1 MDKKD
6 VLKLVEEKNVV
17 FIRLQFTDI
26 LGIPKNVEI
35 PSSELPSVLENGI
48 LFDGSS
54 IEGFVRIQESDM
66 LLFPDTNT
74 FAVLPWTVGGGTV
87 ARLICDVLNPDGTP
101 FEGDPRY
108 ILKKEMKKVKDEFG
122 YVLNAGPE
130 AEFFLFKKDSEGRP
144 TTITHDRGSYFDL
157 LPIDLGE
164 KVREEIVTTLKEM
177 GFEVETAHHEVAEGQ
192 HEIDFRYSDALRTA
206 DNVITFKLVTKTIAL
221 KYGLHAT
228 FMPKPVF
235 GINGSGM
242 HTHLSLFKDGENIF
256 YDKNGKYELSNEA
269 IYFIGGILKHAK
281 GISFIT
287 NPTINSYK
295 RIVPGYEAPVYISWA
310 LRNRSAL
317 IRIPSATGKGRR
329 IEFRSPDPS
338 CNPYLTF
345 AVILAA
351 GMDGI
356 KNKIDPGEPT
366 NIDIYNLTNED
377 RKKLGIDSLPGNL
390 MEAMDEFLKDEV
402 LKNALSEHVIEKLVE
417 AKKEEWD
424 SFRIHVTDWEID
436 RYLEIY

>member
-1 MDKKD
+1 MDRSD
-6 VLKLVEEKNVV
+6 VLKLVKEKNVT

-35 PSSELPSVLENGI
+35 PSSELESALDNGI

-66 LLFPDTNT
+66 LLLPDPNT
-74 FAVLPWTVGGGTV
+74 FAILPWTVGGGTV

-130 AEFFLFKKDSEGRP
+130 AEFFLFKKDDKGRP
-144 TTITHDRGSYFDL
+144 TTITHDHGSYFDL

-242 HTHLSLFKDGENIF
+242 HTHLSLFKNGENIF
-256 YDKNGKYELSNEA
+256 YDKNGKYELSKEA
-269 IYFIGGILKHAK
+269 LYFIGGILKHAK
-281 GISFIT
+281 GITFIA
-287 NPTINSYK
+287 NPTVNSYK

-317 IRIPSATGKGRR
+317 IRIPSATGIARR

-338 CNPYLTF
+338 CNPYLAF

-351 GMDGI
+351 GIDGI

-366 NIDIYNLTNED
+366 NFDIYNMTEEE
-377 RKKLGIDSLPGNL
+377 RRKLGIESLPGNL
-390 MEAMDEFLKDEV
+390 MEAMDEFLKDDV
-402 LKNALSEHVIEKLVE
+402 LKSALSEHVIEKLIE

-424 SFRIHVTDWEID
+424 SFRTHVTDWEIE

>member
-1 MDKKD
+1 MDKSD
-6 VLKLVEEKNVV
+6 VLKIVKEKNVV

-35 PSSELPSVLENGI
+35 PSSELPQILDNGI
-48 LFDGSS
+48 LFDGSA

-66 LLFPDTNT
+66 LLYPDPNT
-74 FAVLPWTVGGGTV
+74 FAILPWTVGGGTV

-101 FEGDPRY
+101 FEGDPRF

-130 AEFFLFKKDSEGRP
+130 AEFFLFKKDSDGKP

-242 HTHLSLFKDGENIF
+242 HTHLSLFKNGENIF

-269 IYFIGGILKHAK
+269 LYFIGGILKHAK
-281 GISFIT
+281 GICFIA
-287 NPTINSYK
+287 NPTVNSYK

-317 IRIPSATGKGRR
+317 IRIPSAKGVGRR

-338 CNPYLTF
+338 CNPYLAF

-356 KNKIDPGEPT
+356 RNKIDPGEPT
-366 NIDIYNLTNED
+366 NIDIYNLTEEE

-390 MEAMDEFLKDEV
+390 MEAMDEFLKDDV

>member
-1 MDKKD
+1 MDKSD
-6 VLKLVEEKNVV
+6 VLKIVKEKNVV

-35 PSSELPSVLENGI
+35 PSSELPSVLDNGI

-66 LLFPDTNT
+66 LLYPDPNT
-74 FAVLPWTVGGGTV
+74 FAILPWTVGGGTV

-101 FEGDPRY
+101 FEGDPRF

-130 AEFFLFKKDSEGRP
+130 AEFFLFKKDSEGKP

-242 HTHLSLFKDGENIF
+242 HTHLSLFKNGENIF

-269 IYFIGGILKHAK
+269 LYFIGGILKHAK
-281 GISFIT
+281 GICFIA
-287 NPTINSYK
+287 NPTVNSYK

-317 IRIPSATGKGRR
+317 IRIPSAKGVGRR

-338 CNPYLTF
+338 CNPYLAF

-356 KNKIDPGEPT
+356 RNKIDPGEPT
-366 NIDIYNLTNED
+366 NIDIYNLTEEE

-390 MEAMDEFLKDEV
+390 MEAMDEFLKDDV
-402 LKNALSEHVIEKLVE
+402 LKSALSEHVIEKLVE

>member
-1 MDKKD
+1 MDKSD
-6 VLKLVEEKNVV
+6 VLKIVKEKNVV

-35 PSSELPSVLENGI
+35 PSSELPSVLDNGI

-66 LLFPDTNT
+66 LLYPDPNT
-74 FAVLPWTVGGGTV
+74 FAILPWTVGGGTV

-101 FEGDPRY
+101 FEGDPRF

-130 AEFFLFKKDSEGRP
+130 AEFFLFKRDSYGKP

-242 HTHLSLFKDGENIF
+242 HTHLSLFKNGENIF

-269 IYFIGGILKHAK
+269 LYFIGGILKHAK
-281 GISFIT
+281 GISFIA
-287 NPTINSYK
+287 NPTVNSYK

-317 IRIPSATGKGRR
+317 IRIPSAKGVGRR

-338 CNPYLTF
+338 CNPYLAF

-356 KNKIDPGEPT
+356 RNKIDPGEPT
-366 NIDIYNLTNED
+366 NIDIYNLTEEE

-390 MEAMDEFLKDEV
+390 MEAMDEFLKDDV
-402 LKNALSEHVIEKLVE
+402 LKSALSEHVIEKLVE

>member
-1 MDKKD
+1 MDKSD
-6 VLKLVEEKNVV
+6 VLKLVKEKNVV

-35 PSSELPSVLENGI
+35 PSSELPNVLDNGI

-66 LLFPDTNT
+66 LLLPDPNT
-74 FAVLPWTVGGGTV
+74 FAILPWTVGGGTV
-87 ARLICDVLNPDGTP
+87 ARIICDVLNPDGTP

-130 AEFFLFKKDSEGRP
+130 AEFFLFKKDDKGRP
-144 TTITHDRGSYFDL
+144 TTITHDHGSYFDL

-164 KVREEIVTTLKEM
+164 KVREEIVTTLREM

-242 HTHLSLFKDGENIF
+242 HTHLSLFKNGENIF
-256 YDKNGKYELSNEA
+256 YDKNGKYELSKEA
-269 IYFIGGILKHAK
+269 LYFIGGILKHAK
-281 GISFIT
+281 GITFIA
-287 NPTINSYK
+287 NPTVNSYK

-317 IRIPSATGKGRR
+317 IRIPSATGIARR

-338 CNPYLTF
+338 CNPYLAF

-351 GMDGI
+351 GIDGI

-366 NIDIYNLTNED
+366 NFDIYNMTEEE
-377 RKKLGIDSLPGNL
+377 RKKLGIESLPGNL
-390 MEAMDEFLKDEV
+390 IEAMEEFLKDDI
-402 LKNALSEHVIEKLVE
+402 LKNALSEHVIEKLIE

-424 SFRIHVTDWEID
+424 SFRTHVTDWEIN

>member
-1 MDKKD
+1 MEKKD
-6 VLKLVEEKNVV
+6 ILNFVKERNVV

-35 PSSELPSVLENGI
+35 PVAELESALDNGI

-66 LLFPDTNT
+66 LLLPDPDTFT
-74 FAVLPWTVGGGTV
+74 ILPWTIDGGVVG
-87 ARLICDVLNPDGTP
+87 RFICDVLNPDGTP
-101 FEGDPRY
+101 FLGDPRY
-108 ILKKEMKKVKDEFG
+108 ILKRELKKVKDEFG
-122 YVLNAGPE
+122 YVFNTGPE
-130 AEFFLFKKDSEGRP
+130 AEFFLFKRDANGRP
-144 TTITHDRGSYFDL
+144 TTITHDHGSYFDL

-177 GFEVETAHHEVAEGQ
+177 GFEIETSHHEVAEGQ

-242 HTHLSLFKDGENIF
+242 HTHLSLFKGDENIF

-269 IYFIGGILKHAK
+269 LYFIGGILKHAK
-281 GISFIT
+281 GICFIA
-287 NPTINSYK
+287 NPLINSYK

-317 IRIPSATGKGRR
+317 IRVPEATGKYRR
-329 IEFRSPDPS
+329 VEFRSPDPS
-338 CNPYLTF
+338 CNSYLAF
-345 AVILAA
+345 SVILAA
-351 GMDGI
+351 GIDGI
-356 KNKIDPGEPT
+356 RNKIDPGEPT
-366 NIDIYNLTNED
+366 NIDIYNLTKDE
-377 RKKLGIDSLPGNL
+377 REKMGIDSLPGSL
-390 MEAMDEFLKDEV
+390 MEAKEEFLKDKV
-402 LKNALSEHVIEKLVE
+402 LVDSLSEHIIEKFIE
-417 AKKEEWD
+417 AKNEEWD
-424 SFRIHVTDWEID
+424 SFRTHITNWELD
-436 RYLEIY
+436 RFLEIY

>member
-1 MDKKD
+1 MDKSD
-6 VLKLVEEKNVV
+6 VLKLVKEKNVV

-35 PSSELPSVLENGI
+35 PSSELPSVLDNGI

-66 LLFPDTNT
+66 LLFPDPKT
-74 FAVLPWTVGGGTV
+74 FAILPWTVGGGTV
-87 ARLICDVLNPDGTP
+87 ARIICDVLNPDGTP

-130 AEFFLFKKDSEGRP
+130 AEFFLFKKDDKGRP
-144 TTITHDRGSYFDL
+144 TTITHDHGSYFDL

-164 KVREEIVTTLKEM
+164 KVREEIVTTLREM

-242 HTHLSLFKDGENIF
+242 HTHLSLFKNGENIF
-256 YDKNGKYELSNEA
+256 YDKNGKYELSKEA
-269 IYFIGGILKHAK
+269 LYFIGGILKHAK
-281 GISFIT
+281 GITFIA
-287 NPTINSYK
+287 NPTVNSYK

-317 IRIPSATGKGRR
+317 IRIPSATGVARR

-338 CNPYLTF
+338 CNPYLAF

-351 GMDGI
+351 GIDGI
-356 KNKIDPGEPT
+356 KNRIDPGEPT
-366 NIDIYNLTNED
+366 NFDIYNMTEEE
-377 RKKLGIDSLPGNL
+377 RKKLGIESLPGNL
-390 MEAMDEFLKDEV
+390 IEAMDEFLKDDV
-402 LKNALSEHVIEKLVE
+402 LKSALSDHVIEKLIE

-424 SFRIHVTDWEID
+424 SFRTHVTDWELD
-436 RYLEIY
+436 RYLEIF

>member
-1 MDKKD
+1 MEKKD
-6 VLKLVEEKNVV
+6 ILNFVKERNVV

-35 PSSELPSVLENGI
+35 PVAELESALDNGI

-66 LLFPDTNT
+66 LLLPDPDTFT
-74 FAVLPWTVGGGTV
+74 ILPWTIDGGVVG
-87 ARLICDVLNPDGTP
+87 RFICDVLNPDGTP
-101 FEGDPRY
+101 FLGDPRY
-108 ILKKEMKKVKDEFG
+108 ILKRELKKVKDEFG
-122 YVLNAGPE
+122 YVFNTGPE
-130 AEFFLFKKDSEGRP
+130 AEFFLFKRDANGRP
-144 TTITHDRGSYFDL
+144 TTITHDHGSYFDL

-177 GFEVETAHHEVAEGQ
+177 GFEIETSHHEVAEGQ

-242 HTHLSLFKDGENIF
+242 HTHLSLFKGDENIF
-256 YDKNGKYELSNEA
+256 YDKNGKYELSKEA
-269 IYFIGGILKHAK
+269 LYFIGGIFKHAK
-281 GISFIT
+281 GICFIA
-287 NPTINSYK
+287 NPLINSYK

-317 IRIPSATGKGRR
+317 IRVPAATGKYRR

-338 CNPYLTF
+338 CNLYLAF
-345 AVILAA
+345 SVILTA
-351 GMDGI
+351 GIDGI
-356 KNKIDPGEPT
+356 RNNIDPGEPT
-366 NIDIYNLTNED
+366 NIDIYNLTDDE
-377 RKKLGIDSLPGNL
+377 RKKRGIDSLPGSL
-390 MEAMDEFLKDEV
+390 MEAKEEFLKDKV
-402 LKNALSEHVIEKLVE
+402 LIDSLSEHIIEKFIE
-417 AKKEEWD
+417 AKNEEWD
-424 SFRIHVTDWEID
+424 SFRTHITNWELD
-436 RYLEIY
+436 RFLEIY

>member
-1 MDKKD
+1 MEKKD
-6 VLKLVEEKNVV
+6 ILNFVKERNVV

-35 PSSELPSVLENGI
+35 PVAELESALDNGI

-66 LLFPDTNT
+66 LLLPDPDTFT
-74 FAVLPWTVGGGTV
+74 ILPWTIDGGVVG
-87 ARLICDVLNPDGTP
+87 RFICDVLNPDGTP
-101 FEGDPRY
+101 FLGDPRY
-108 ILKKEMKKVKDEFG
+108 ILKRELKKVKDEFG
-122 YVLNAGPE
+122 YVFNTGPE
-130 AEFFLFKKDSEGRP
+130 AEFFLFKRDANGRP
-144 TTITHDRGSYFDL
+144 TTITHDHGSYFDL

-177 GFEVETAHHEVAEGQ
+177 GFEIETSHHEVAEGQ

-228 FMPKPVF
+228 FMPKPVY

-242 HTHLSLFKDGENIF
+242 HTHLSLFKGDENIF

-269 IYFIGGILKHAK
+269 LYFIGGILKHAK
-281 GISFIT
+281 VICFIA
-287 NPTINSYK
+287 NPLINSYK

-317 IRIPSATGKGRR
+317 IRVPAATGKYRR
-329 IEFRSPDPS
+329 VEFRSPDPS
-338 CNPYLTF
+338 CNSYLAF
-345 AVILAA
+345 SVILAA
-351 GMDGI
+351 GIDGI
-356 KNKIDPGEPT
+356 RNKIDPGEPT
-366 NIDIYNLTNED
+366 NIDIYNLTKDE
-377 RKKLGIDSLPGNL
+377 REKMGIDSLPGSL
-390 MEAMDEFLKDEV
+390 MEAKEEFLKDKV
-402 LKNALSEHVIEKLVE
+402 LVDSLSEHIIEKFIE
-417 AKKEEWD
+417 AKNEEWD
-424 SFRIHVTDWEID
+424 SFRTHITNWELD
-436 RYLEIY
+436 RFLEIY

>member
-1 MDKKD
+1 MERSD
-6 VLKLVEEKNVV
+6 VLNLVKEKNVV

-66 LLFPDTNT
+66 LLFPDPNT
-74 FAVLPWTVGGGTV
+74 FTILPWTVGGGTV
-87 ARLICDVLNPDGTP
+87 ARLICDVLNPNGTP

-108 ILKKEMKKVKDEFG
+108 ILKKEMKKVKDEYG

-130 AEFFLFKKDSEGRP
+130 AEFFLFKKDSEGKP
-144 TTITHDRGSYFDL
+144 TTITHDKGSYFDL

-242 HTHLSLFKDGENIF
+242 HTHLSLFKDEENIF
-256 YDKNGKYELSNEA
+256 YDKNGKYELSKEA
-269 IYFIGGILKHAK
+269 LYFIGGILKHAK
-281 GISFIT
+281 GICFIA
-287 NPTINSYK
+287 NPTVNSYK

-317 IRIPSATGKGRR
+317 IRVPSATGKGRR

-338 CNPYLTF
+338 CNPYLAF

-356 KNKIDPGEPT
+356 KNKIEPGDPT
-366 NIDIYNLTNED
+366 NIDIYNLTEEE
-377 RKKLGIDSLPGNL
+377 RKKMGIDSLPGNL

-424 SFRIHVTDWEID
+424 SFRTHVTDWEID

>member
-1 MDKKD
+1 MEKKD
-6 VLKLVEEKNVV
+6 ILDLVKEKNVV

-35 PSSELPSVLENGI
+35 PVSELENSLYNGL

-66 LLFPDTNT
+66 LLLPDPDTFT
-74 FAVLPWTVGGGTV
+74 ILPWTIDGGVVG
-87 ARLICDVLNPDGTP
+87 RFICDVLNPDGTP
-101 FEGDPRY
+101 FLGDPRY
-108 ILKKEMKKVKDEFG
+108 ILKRELKKVKDEFG
-122 YVLNAGPE
+122 YVFNTGPE
-130 AEFFLFKKDSEGRP
+130 AEFFLFKRDANGRP
-144 TTITHDRGSYFDL
+144 TTITHDHGSYFDL

-177 GFEVETAHHEVAEGQ
+177 GFEIETSHHEVAEGQ

-228 FMPKPVF
+228 FMPKPVY

-242 HTHLSLFKDGENIF
+242 HTHLSLFKGDENIF
-256 YDKNGKYELSNEA
+256 YDKNGKYELSKEA
-269 IYFIGGILKHAK
+269 LYFIGGILKHAK
-281 GISFIT
+281 GISFIA
-287 NPTINSYK
+287 NPLINSYK

-317 IRIPSATGKGRR
+317 IRVPSANGKYRR

-338 CNPYLTF
+338 CNPYLAF
-345 AVILAA
+345 SVILTA
-351 GMDGI
+351 GIDGI
-356 KNKIDPGEPT
+356 RNNIDPGEPI
-366 NIDIYNLTNED
+366 NIDIYNLSDDT
-377 RKKLGIDSLPGNL
+377 RKKMRIDSLPGSL
-390 MEAMDEFLKDEV
+390 MEAKEEFLKDKLLV
-402 LKNALSEHVIEKLVE
+402 DSLSEHIIEKFIE
-417 AKKEEWD
+417 AKNEEWD
-424 SFRIHVTDWEID
+424 SFRTHITNWELD
-436 RYLEIY
+436 RFLEIY

>member
-1 MDKKD
+1 MDKSD
-6 VLKLVEEKNVV
+6 VLKLVKEKNVV

-35 PSSELPSVLENGI
+35 PSSELPNVLENGI
-48 LFDGSS
+48 LFDGSA

-66 LLFPDTNT
+66 LLFPDPNT

-108 ILKKEMKKVKDEFG
+108 ILKKEMKKVKEEFG
-122 YVLNAGPE
+122 YILNAGPE
-130 AEFFLFKKDSEGRP
+130 AEFFLFKKDQYGRP
-144 TTITHDRGSYFDL
+144 TTITHDHGSYFDL

-228 FMPKPVF
+228 FMPKPVY

-242 HTHLSLFKDGENIF
+242 HTHLSLFKNGENIF
-256 YDKNGKYELSNEA
+256 YDKNGKYELSKEA
-269 IYFIGGILKHAK
+269 LYFIGGILKHAK
-281 GISFIT
+281 GITFIA
-287 NPTINSYK
+287 NPTVNSYK

-317 IRIPSATGKGRR
+317 IRIPSATGISRR

-351 GMDGI
+351 GIDGI

-366 NIDIYNLTNED
+366 NIDIYNITDEE
-377 RKKLGIDSLPGNL
+377 RKKLGIESLPGSL
-390 MEAMDEFLKDEV
+390 IEAMEEFLKDDV
-402 LKNALSEHVIEKLVE
+402 LKNALTPHVIEKLVE

-424 SFRIHVTDWEID
+424 KFRTHVTDWEIE

>member
-1 MDKKD
+1 MDKSD
-6 VLKLVEEKNVV
+6 VLKLVKEKNVT

-35 PSSELPSVLENGI
+35 PSSELLGVLDNGI

-66 LLFPDTNT
+66 LLLPDPNT
-74 FAVLPWTVGGGTV
+74 FAILPWTVGGGTV

-130 AEFFLFKKDSEGRP
+130 AEFFLFKKDDKGRP
-144 TTITHDRGSYFDL
+144 TTITHDHGSYFDL

-242 HTHLSLFKDGENIF
+242 HTHLSLFKNGENIF
-256 YDKNGKYELSNEA
+256 YDKNGKYELSKEA
-269 IYFIGGILKHAK
+269 LYFIGGILKHAK
-281 GISFIT
+281 GITFIA
-287 NPTINSYK
+287 NPTVNSYK

-317 IRIPSATGKGRR
+317 IRIPSATGIARR

-338 CNPYLTF
+338 CNPYLAF

-351 GMDGI
+351 GIDGI

-366 NIDIYNLTNED
+366 NFDIYNMTDEE
-377 RKKLGIDSLPGNL
+377 RRKLGIESLPGSL
-390 MEAMDEFLKDEV
+390 MEAMDEFLKDDV
-402 LKNALSEHVIEKLVE
+402 LKSALSEHIIEKLIE

-424 SFRIHVTDWEID
+424 SFRTHVTDWEIE

>member
-1 MDKKD
+1 MDKAD
-6 VLKLVEEKNVV
+6 VLKLVKEKNVV

-35 PSSELPSVLENGI
+35 PSSELPSALENGI

-66 LLFPDTNT
+66 LLYPDPNT
-74 FAVLPWTVGGGTV
+74 FAILPWTVGGGTV

-108 ILKKEMKKVKDEFG
+108 VLKKEMEKVKNEFG

-130 AEFFLFKKDSEGRP
+130 AEFFLFKKDDKGRP
-144 TTITHDRGSYFDL
+144 TTITHDHGSYFDL

-242 HTHLSLFKDGENIF
+242 HTHLSLFKNGENIF
-256 YDKNGKYELSNEA
+256 YDKNGKYELSKEA
-269 IYFIGGILKHAK
+269 LYFIGGILKHAK
-281 GISFIT
+281 GITFIA
-287 NPTINSYK
+287 NPTVNSYK

-317 IRIPSATGKGRR
+317 IRIPAATGIARR

-338 CNPYLTF
+338 CNPYLAF

-351 GMDGI
+351 GIDGI

-366 NIDIYNLTNED
+366 NIDIYTISDEE
-377 RKKLGIDSLPGNL
+377 RKKLGIESLPGSL
-390 MEAMDEFLKDEV
+390 MEAMDEFLKDDV
-402 LKNALSEHVIEKLVE
+402 LKNALSEHVIEKLIE

-424 SFRIHVTDWEID
+424 SFRIHITDWEID

>member
-1 MDKKD
+1 MDKSD
-6 VLKLVEEKNVV
+6 VLKLVKEKNVV

-35 PSSELPSVLENGI
+35 PSSELPSVLDNGI

-66 LLFPDTNT
+66 LLFPDPNT
-74 FAVLPWTVGGGTV
+74 FAILPWTVGGGTV
-87 ARLICDVLNPDGTP
+87 ARVICDVLNPDGTP

-130 AEFFLFKKDSEGRP
+130 AEFFLFKKDDKGRP
-144 TTITHDRGSYFDL
+144 TTITHDHGSYFDL

-164 KVREEIVTTLKEM
+164 KVREEIVTTLREM

-206 DNVITFKLVTKTIAL
+206 DNVITFKLVTKTTAL

-242 HTHLSLFKDGENIF
+242 HTHLSLFKNGENIF
-256 YDKNGKYELSNEA
+256 YDKNGKYELSKEA
-269 IYFIGGILKHAK
+269 LYFIGGILKHAK
-281 GISFIT
+281 GITFIA
-287 NPTINSYK
+287 NPTVNSYK

-317 IRIPSATGKGRR
+317 IRIPSATGFARR

-338 CNPYLTF
+338 CNPYLAF

-351 GMDGI
+351 GIDGI
-356 KNKIDPGEPT
+356 KNRIDPGEPT
-366 NIDIYNLTNED
+366 NFDIYNMTEEE
-377 RKKLGIDSLPGNL
+377 RKKLGIESLPGNL
-390 MEAMDEFLKDEV
+390 MEAMDEFLKDDV
-402 LKNALSEHVIEKLVE
+402 LKSALSDHVIEKLIE

-424 SFRIHVTDWEID
+424 SFRTHVTDWELD
-436 RYLEIY
+436 RYLEIF

>member
-1 MDKKD
+1 MEKKD
-6 VLKLVEEKNVV
+6 ILNFVKERNVV

-35 PSSELPSVLENGI
+35 PVAELESALDNGI

-66 LLFPDTNT
+66 LLLPDPDTFT
-74 FAVLPWTVGGGTV
+74 ILPWTIDGGVVG
-87 ARLICDVLNPDGTP
+87 RFICDVLNPDGTP
-101 FEGDPRY
+101 FLGDPRY
-108 ILKKEMKKVKDEFG
+108 ILKRELKKVKDEFG
-122 YVLNAGPE
+122 YVFNTGPE
-130 AEFFLFKKDSEGRP
+130 AEFFLFKRDANGRP
-144 TTITHDRGSYFDL
+144 TTITHDHGSYFDL

-177 GFEVETAHHEVAEGQ
+177 GFEIETSHHEVAEGQ

-242 HTHLSLFKDGENIF
+242 HTHLSLFKGDENIF
-256 YDKNGKYELSNEA
+256 YDKNGKYELSKEA
-269 IYFIGGILKHAK
+269 LYFIGGIFKHAK
-281 GISFIT
+281 GICFIA
-287 NPTINSYK
+287 NPLINSYK

-317 IRIPSATGKGRR
+317 IRVPAATGKYRR

-338 CNPYLTF
+338 CNPYLAF
-345 AVILAA
+345 SVILTA
-351 GMDGI
+351 GIDGI
-356 KNKIDPGEPT
+356 RNNIDPGEPT
-366 NIDIYNLTNED
+366 NIDIYNLTDDE
-377 RKKLGIDSLPGNL
+377 RKKRGIDSLPGSL
-390 MEAMDEFLKDEV
+390 MEAKEEFLKDKV
-402 LKNALSEHVIEKLVE
+402 LIDSLSEHIIEKFIE
-417 AKKEEWD
+417 AKNEEWD
-424 SFRIHVTDWEID
+424 SFRTHITNWELD
-436 RYLEIY
+436 RFLEIY

>member
-1 MDKKD
+1 MDKSD
-6 VLKLVEEKNVV
+6 VLKLVKEKNVV

-35 PSSELPSVLENGI
+35 PSSELPSVLDNGI

-66 LLFPDTNT
+66 LLFPDPNT
-74 FAVLPWTVGGGTV
+74 FAILPWTVGGGTV
-87 ARLICDVLNPDGTP
+87 ARIICDVLNPDGTP

-130 AEFFLFKKDSEGRP
+130 AEFFLFKKDDKGRP
-144 TTITHDRGSYFDL
+144 TTITHDHGSYFDL

-164 KVREEIVTTLKEM
+164 KVREEIVTTLREM

-242 HTHLSLFKDGENIF
+242 HTHLSLFKNGENIF
-256 YDKNGKYELSNEA
+256 YDKNGKYELSKEA
-269 IYFIGGILKHAK
+269 LYFIGGILKHAK
-281 GISFIT
+281 GITFIA
-287 NPTINSYK
+287 NPTVNSYK

-317 IRIPSATGKGRR
+317 IRIPSATGVARR

-338 CNPYLTF
+338 CNPYLAF
-345 AVILAA
+345 AAILAA
-351 GMDGI
+351 GIDGI

-366 NIDIYNLTNED
+366 NFDIYNMTEEE
-377 RKKLGIDSLPGNL
+377 RRKLGIESLPGNL
-390 MEAMDEFLKDEV
+390 MEAMDEFLKDDV
-402 LKNALSEHVIEKLVE
+402 LKNALSEHVIEKLIE

-424 SFRIHVTDWEID
+424 SFRTHVTDWEIE

>member
-1 MDKKD
+1 MDRSD
-6 VLKLVEEKNVV
+6 VLKLVKEKNVT

-35 PSSELPSVLENGI
+35 PSSELESALDNGI

-66 LLFPDTNT
+66 LLLPDPNT
-74 FAVLPWTVGGGTV
+74 FAILPWTVGGGTV

-130 AEFFLFKKDSEGRP
+130 AEFFLFKKDDKGRP
-144 TTITHDRGSYFDL
+144 TTITHDHGSYFDL

-242 HTHLSLFKDGENIF
+242 HTHLSLFKNGENIF
-256 YDKNGKYELSNEA
+256 YDKNGKYELSKEA
-269 IYFIGGILKHAK
+269 LYFIGGILKHAK
-281 GISFIT
+281 GITFIA
-287 NPTINSYK
+287 NPTVNSYK

-317 IRIPSATGKGRR
+317 IRIPSATGIARR

-338 CNPYLTF
+338 CNPYLAF

-351 GMDGI
+351 GIDGI
-356 KNKIDPGEPT
+356 KNKINPGEPT
-366 NIDIYNLTNED
+366 NFDIYNMTEEE
-377 RKKLGIDSLPGNL
+377 RRKLGIESLPGNL
-390 MEAMDEFLKDEV
+390 MEAMDEFLKDDV
-402 LKNALSEHVIEKLVE
+402 LKSALSEHVIEKLIE

-424 SFRIHVTDWEID
+424 SFRTHVTDWEIE

>member
-1 MDKKD
+1 MDRSD
-6 VLKLVEEKNVV
+6 VLKLVKEKNVT

-35 PSSELPSVLENGI
+35 PSSELESALDNGI

-66 LLFPDTNT
+66 LLLPDPNT
-74 FAVLPWTVGGGTV
+74 FAILPWTVGGGTV

-130 AEFFLFKKDSEGRP
+130 AEFFLFKKDDKGRP
-144 TTITHDRGSYFDL
+144 TTITHDHGSYFDL

-242 HTHLSLFKDGENIF
+242 HTHLSLFKNGENIF
-256 YDKNGKYELSNEA
+256 YDKNGKYELSKEA
-269 IYFIGGILKHAK
+269 LYFIGGILKHAK
-281 GISFIT
+281 GITFIA
-287 NPTINSYK
+287 NPTVNSYK

-317 IRIPSATGKGRR
+317 IRIPSATGIARR

-338 CNPYLTF
+338 CNPYLAF

-351 GMDGI
+351 GIDGI

-366 NIDIYNLTNED
+366 NFDIYNMTEEE
-377 RKKLGIDSLPGNL
+377 RRKLGIESLPGNL
-390 MEAMDEFLKDEV
+390 MEAMDEFLKDDV
-402 LKNALSEHVIEKLVE
+402 LKSALSEHVIEKLIE

-424 SFRIHVTDWEID
+424 SFRTHITDWEIE

>member
-1 MDKKD
+1 MDRSD
-6 VLKLVEEKNVV
+6 VLKLVKEKNVT

-35 PSSELPSVLENGI
+35 PSSELESVLDNGI

-66 LLFPDTNT
+66 LLLPDPNT
-74 FAVLPWTVGGGTV
+74 FAILPWTVGGGTV

-130 AEFFLFKKDSEGRP
+130 AEFFLFKKDDKGRP
-144 TTITHDRGSYFDL
+144 TTITHDHGSYFDL

-164 KVREEIVTTLKEM
+164 KVREEIVTTLREM

-242 HTHLSLFKDGENIF
+242 HTHLSLFKNGENIF
-256 YDKNGKYELSNEA
+256 YDKNGKYELSKEA
-269 IYFIGGILKHAK
+269 LYFIGGILKHAK
-281 GISFIT
+281 GITFIA
-287 NPTINSYK
+287 NPTVNSYK

-317 IRIPSATGKGRR
+317 IRIPSATGIARR

-338 CNPYLTF
+338 CNPYLAF

-351 GMDGI
+351 GIDGI

-366 NIDIYNLTNED
+366 NFDIYNMTEEE
-377 RKKLGIDSLPGNL
+377 RRKLGIESLPGNL
-390 MEAMDEFLKDEV
+390 MEAMDEFLKDDV
-402 LKNALSEHVIEKLVE
+402 LKNALSEHVIEKLIE

-424 SFRIHVTDWEID
+424 SFRTHVTDWEIE

>member
-1 MDKKD
+1 MDKSD
-6 VLKLVEEKNVV
+6 VLKIVKEKNVV

-35 PSSELPSVLENGI
+35 PSSELPSVLDNGI

-66 LLFPDTNT
+66 LLYPDPNT
-74 FAVLPWTVGGGTV
+74 FAILPWTVGGGTV

-101 FEGDPRY
+101 FEGDPRF

-130 AEFFLFKKDSEGRP
+130 AEFFLFKKDSEGKP

-242 HTHLSLFKDGENIF
+242 HTHLSLFKNGENIF

-269 IYFIGGILKHAK
+269 LYFIGGILKHAK
-281 GISFIT
+281 GISFIA
-287 NPTINSYK
+287 NPTVNSYK

-317 IRIPSATGKGRR
+317 IRIPSAKGVGRR

-338 CNPYLTF
+338 CNPYLAF

-356 KNKIDPGEPT
+356 RNKIDPGEPT
-366 NIDIYNLTNED
+366 NIDIYNLTEEE

-390 MEAMDEFLKDEV
+390 MEAMDEFLKDDV
-402 LKNALSEHVIEKLVE
+402 LKSALSEHVIEKLVE